1 VIAVI
6 ARVMKLVSVNVG
18 RPRAVS
24 WRGEQVMTGI
34 YKAPVTGRV
43 TLRTLNLDG
52 DGQADLTVHGGA
64 AKAVYC
70 YPLQHYEFWQRE
82 LARDLTLGMFGE
94 NFTIEG
100 GDEDSVHIGDEFTIG
115 SGRVVVTQPR
125 LPCYKLGIRFESD
138 QMVKRFLA
146 AGRSGFYVAVLE
158 EGQVG
163 AGDAVELVARHA
175 AAVRVSEITRLYV
188 TKTYTAADRA
198 VIERALQIPSLP
210 DSWKDYFREQRL

>member
-1 VIAVI
+1 MI
-6 ARVMKLVSVNVG
+6 LVSVNVG

-24 WRGEQVMTGI
+24 WRGQQVLTGI

-43 TLRTLNLDG
+43 ALRTLNLDG

-82 LARDLTLGMFGE
+82 LARDLPLGMFGE

-100 GDEDSVHIGDEFTIG
+100 VDEDSVHIGDEFAVG
-115 SGRVVVTQPR
+115 SARVIVTQPR
-125 LPCYKLGIRFESD
+125 MPCYKLGIRFESD
-138 QMVKRFLA
+138 QMVKRFLR
-146 AGRSGFYVAVLE
+146 AGRSGFYVAVLA
-158 EGQVG
+158 EGEVG

-175 AAVRVSEITRLYV
+175 AAVRVSDITRLYM
-188 TKTYTAADRA
+188 TKTYSAADRA
-198 VIERALQIPSLP
+198 VIQKALEIPSFP
-210 DSWKDYFREQRL
+210 DSWKDYFRAEGS